1 MTLYQIHKRIRG
13 TAARNARR
21 LLSGRFCWCSI
32 GARMA
37 ALMAQADVAATPN
50 ES

>member
-1 MTLYQIHKRIRG
+1 MTLYQIHKRIRE
-13 TAARNARR
+13 TAERNARR
-21 LLSGRFCWCSI
+21 ALADRFCWCSI

-37 ALMAQADVAATPN
+37 ALMRITAAPN